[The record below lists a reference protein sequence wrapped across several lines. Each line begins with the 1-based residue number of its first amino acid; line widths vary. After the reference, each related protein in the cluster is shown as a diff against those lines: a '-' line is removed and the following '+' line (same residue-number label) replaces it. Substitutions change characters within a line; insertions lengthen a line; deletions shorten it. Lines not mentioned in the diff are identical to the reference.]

1 MADWWVDFVAA
12 RDRQM
17 SARCGRRHAA
27 RAWRFVAAVSMGAA
41 EEEAAEEEAAAI
53 GYREGSSA

>member
-1 MADWWVDFVAA
+1 MVDWWVDFVAA

-27 RAWRFVAAVSMGAA
+27 RAWRYVAAGSTV